1 MYKYSLVAIAL
12 GVLVVAAIASPVSAP
27 HAATPADTSV
37 VSPFVFMM
45 HAGDLPVENADAI

>member
-27 HAATPADTSV
+27 HAAIPTETSI
-37 VSPFVFMM
+37 VSPHLLMM
-45 HAGDLPVENADAI
+45 QAGDLPVESADAI